1 MATTTQH
8 ALGELDFNEE
18 LWVEIIRTME
28 DMYATL
34 AKAQTEME
42 RRAAELVE
50 ANEFISN
57 VVQSIVNGLVVTDA
71 EGRITMAN
79 ETCLSVMGYDGAEL
93 VGQPLH
99 VLFPPGS
106 ERSEIALYPGT
117 PRWRQLLS
125 TGTLRGLETE
135 MRTKAGQA
143 VPVNMNVSVMRD
155 RAGEAIGVVL
165 VATDLREIKR
175 LLQNARAEAE
185 KLDKAYRELK
195 ALQARLI
202 QSEKMSSL
210 GRMAASVA
218 HEINNPLGG
227 VLIYSHLLLEDL
239 PESSPHSQTL
249 KKIVR
254 ETTRCKE
261 IVRGLL
267 GFARREQ
274 QSGRREI
281 DLNAIVSLVLDMLHV
296 HPSFRE
302 VERALDLSPTPLT
315 IEGEEGPLQQA
326 FMNVLVNAAEAM
338 NGVGRVTI
346 RSWADPS
353 TRIVNVSIADT
364 GPGIPAEHV
373 DQLFEPFFTTKQVG
387 HGTGLGLAIVYSV
400 VRQHGG
406 AVAVE
411 SKVGVGSTF
420 TLSFPAQGAEK
431 ALP

>member
-1 MATTTQH
+1 MATTQQQI
-8 ALGELDFNEE
+8 GELNLNEE

-28 DMYATL
+28 EMYAKL
-34 AKAQTEME
+34 ATAQTEME
-42 RRAAELVE
+42 RRAAELLA
-50 ANEFISN
+50 ANEFIGN
-57 VVQSIVNGLVVTDA
+57 VVRSIVNGLIVTDA

-79 ETCLSVMGYDGAEL
+79 ETCVTVMGYTEPEL
-93 VGQPLH
+93 VGQPLSI
-99 VLFPPGS
+99 LYGGDAAGADT
-106 ERSEIALYPGT
+106 ALYPGT
-117 PRWRQLLS
+117 PRWRQLLAA
-125 TGTLRGLETE
+125 GTLRGVETE
-135 MRTKAGQA
+135 LRNKGGQL
-143 VPVNMNVSVMRD
+143 VPVNINVSVMRD
-155 RAGEAIGVVL
+155 RSGEAIGVVL

-175 LLQNARAEAE
+175 LLQSARAEAE

-227 VLIYSHLLLEDL
+227 VLIYSHLLLEDVG
-239 PESSPHSQTL
+239 EDSTQGQTL

-254 ETTRCKE
+254 ETTRCKD

-274 QSGRREI
+274 QGGRREL
-281 DLNAIVSLVLDMLHV
+281 DLNAIVSLVLDMLQV
-296 HPSFRE
+296 HPMFRD
-302 VERALDLSPTPLT
+302 VERQLELSSAPLT

-338 NGVGRVTI
+338 NGAGRV
-346 RSWADPS
+346 
-353 TRIVNVSIADT
+353 IVKTWEDQAARTMNVSISDT
-364 GPGIPAEHV
+364 GVGIPSDHIN
-373 DQLFEPFFTTKQVG
+373 QLFEPFFTTKQIG

-406 AVAVE
+406 AVVVT
-411 SKVGVGSTF
+411 STVGVGTTF
-420 TLSFPAQGAEK
+420 TLSFPSRGVEG